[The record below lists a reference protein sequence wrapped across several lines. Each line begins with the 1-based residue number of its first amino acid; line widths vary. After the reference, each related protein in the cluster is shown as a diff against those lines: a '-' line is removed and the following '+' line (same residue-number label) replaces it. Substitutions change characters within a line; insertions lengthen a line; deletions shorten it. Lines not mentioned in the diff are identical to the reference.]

1 MYKTLCL
8 SGGGASGISIIGSL
22 KFLEENKV
30 FNNFSIKKYV
40 GTSVGSIISFLLN
53 LNYNLDF
60 ILEFINTFNINII
73 FENLNIDNLFQDYG
87 LLKGDE
93 LVNIL
98 KSFLYNK
105 YKINDVSFKE
115 LYKIT
120 KKKICIVGSNVSKNR
135 EEYFSYET
143 TPDLSVIKAIRISS
157 SIPIIF
163 TPVIMNNDY
172 YCDGGL
178 TNNFPINY
186 CNKKYT
192 LGLIVCNNSKTD
204 INSISSYLSSIYNN
218 IIKYANIK
226 NKYNKNNTIFLKGI
240 KGALNLDKEIIN
252 RLLKSSKNDTKKF
265 FENNKKLIVYSIIQD
280 LIDSI
285 F

>member
-8 SGGGASGISIIGSL
+8 SGGGSSGISIIGSL

-40 GTSVGSIISFLLN
+40 GTSVGSIIAFLLN

-73 FENLNIDNLFQDYG
+73 FENLNIDNLFEDYG
-87 LLKGDE
+87 LLKGDK
-93 LVNIL
+93 LINIL
-98 KSFLYNK
+98 KSILYKK
-105 YKINDVSFKE
+105 YKINNVSFKE

-120 KKKICIVGSNVSKNR
+120 KKKICIIGSNVSKNR

-192 LGLIVCNNSKTD
+192 LGLIVCNNGETD
-204 INSISSYLSSIYNN
+204 INCISSYLSSIYNN
-218 IIKYANIK
+218 IIKYTNIK
-226 NKYNKNNTIFLKGI
+226 NKYNKKNTIFLKGI
-240 KGALNLDKEIIN
+240 KGALNLNKEMIN
-252 RLLKSSKNDTKKF
+252 SMLKSSKNDTKNF

>member
-8 SGGGASGISIIGSL
+8 SGGGSSGITVIGSL
-22 KFLEENKV
+22 KFLEDNKV
-30 FNNFSIKKYV
+30 FKNSNIKKYV
-40 GTSVGSIISFLLN
+40 GTSVGSIICFLLN
-53 LNYNLDF
+53 LDYNLDF

-73 FENLNIDNLFQDYG
+73 FENLNIDNLFKDYG

-93 LVNIL
+93 LINIL

-105 YKINDVSFKE
+105 YKKNDVSFKE
-115 LYKIT
+115 LFKIT
-120 KKKICIVGSNVSKNR
+120 KKKICIIGSNVSKNR

-143 TPDLSVIKAIRISS
+143 TPDLSVIKAVRISS
-157 SIPIIF
+157 SIPIVF
-163 TPVIMNNDY
+163 TPIIMNGDY

-186 CNKKYT
+186 CNKKNT
-192 LGLIVCNNSKTD
+192 LGIIVCNSGETEVNC
-204 INSISSYLSSIYNN
+204 ISSYFSSIYNN

-226 NKYNKNNTIFLKGI
+226 NRYNKNNTIFLKGI
-240 KGALNLDKEIIN
+240 KGALNLNKEMIN
-252 RLLKSSKNDTKKF
+252 NMLKSSKNDTKKF

>member
-8 SGGGASGISIIGSL
+8 SGGGSSGISIIGSL

-40 GTSVGSIISFLLN
+40 GTSVGSIIAFLLN

-73 FENLNIDNLFQDYG
+73 FENLNIDNLFEDYG
-87 LLKGDE
+87 LLKGDK
-93 LVNIL
+93 LINIL

-105 YKINDVSFKE
+105 YKINNVSFKE

-120 KKKICIVGSNVSKNR
+120 KKKICIIGSNVSKNR

-192 LGLIVCNNSKTD
+192 LGLIVCNNGETD
-204 INSISSYLSSIYNN
+204 INCISSYLSSIYNN
-218 IIKYANIK
+218 IIKYTNIK
-226 NKYNKNNTIFLKGI
+226 NKYNKKNTIFLKGI
-240 KGALNLDKEIIN
+240 KGALNLNKEMIN
-252 RLLKSSKNDTKKF
+252 SMLKSSKNDTKNF